1 MKRIILL
8 TCAVLT
14 ALSFA
19 SFAQDDDLD
28 AWLDELGDTG
38 DDAAMLAED
47 AGGAVADAAAEAG
60 DAMAD
65 PFEEL
70 AAEAGD
76 AFDDAADAFADA
88 ADGTADAFADGFDAA
103 ADDFADAGDALA
115 DTLDDAADPFADA
128 ADATVDAF
136 ADAGDALADD
146 FADAGDALADTLDD
160 AADGFADAADDA
172 ADAFA
177 DAGDEPA
184 DAVDAFADD
193 LAEAAPADVADADEM
208 STTDFAK
215 IAKAEEL
222 RRSAAAAKGRQ
233 SVQQAYKALDAG
245 KPAEAERLFNEA
257 LASIPNRPQ
266 SKELL
271 DSARFGLAES
281 KYRQARAA
289 LEAKDLEGARESI
302 DSAIAIDPTHRD
314 AKRLEAKVGE
324 AEAEAAKYR
333 PPARRDEVSAK
344 KDEINALYEEG
355 RQWFAVRDY
364 EEARRCFAEVIA
376 RDPYHKSAVRYLG
389 KIETARKEMGMLAQE
404 TSRESM
410 LADVAEAWKI
420 PVGSRMTAP
429 ASAPV
434 TKGIKKQSPSDALVE
449 KMQALVIPKLEFRQ
463 AAIADVVD
471 FLVKASA
478 ENDPEGEGVNIILKG
493 IDTATSS
500 SAPAAAS
507 SGDDWGD
514 DGWGDDGADDSFG
527 AAGSGSPDGITL
539 NLRRIS
545 VFDAIKYITEVA
557 GLKYR
562 IEDRAVII
570 TSLDA
575 PTGSLLTRIYPVEPS
590 IIESV
595 VEREES
601 DRDNGDFVG
610 MASTKI
616 TKTPIQQ
623 FFEGAGVPFPAG
635 AKCQYR
641 NSRLIVRNTADNLE
655 IFERILQEFNVVPS
669 QIEIEARFIEVN
681 QTDLD
686 ELGLQWILNDN
697 WEIAHQKN
705 GNGRIQMNANSTGAT
720 QGLRFFGTGGT
731 DGAIAPMTAATAA
744 SSTTGASLLG
754 NILSFSGVLT
764 NPEATLVIQALS
776 QHGGSD
782 LLSAPRVTARSEEPA
797 MIQVVKEII
806 YPTEFSVTQPSVDS
820 DGNVTMGP
828 IAEPGS
834 FTTRATGVILSVT
847 PTVGPDGYTIE
858 LVLAPEVCELVDWIQ
873 YGSEIKI
880 PVIGEGDSASDAIY
894 QTWAYNMPAPV
905 FTSRNVT
912 TKISVWDGHTVVLG
926 GLIREELVT
935 IKDKI
940 PILGDIPLIGRLFRS
955 EGQNSTKKNLLI
967 FVTARLVD
975 PSGRPIHAEGTL
987 PGQGVTS
994 GDESDV
1000 GDAESAE

>member
-1 MKRIILL
+1 
-8 TCAVLT
+8 V
-14 ALSFA
+14 
-19 SFAQDDDLD
+19 
-28 AWLDELGDTG
+28 
-38 DDAAMLAED
+38 
-47 AGGAVADAAAEAG
+47 
-60 DAMAD
+60 
-65 PFEEL
+65 EE
-70 AAEAGD
+70 
-76 AFDDAADAFADA
+76 AADA
-88 ADGTADAFADGFDAA
+88 
-103 ADDFADAGDALA
+103 
-115 DTLDDAADPFADA
+115 
-128 ADATVDAF
+128 
-136 ADAGDALADD
+136 
-146 FADAGDALADTLDD
+146 
-160 AADGFADAADDA
+160 
-172 ADAFA
+172 
-177 DAGDEPA
+177 
-184 DAVDAFADD
+184 
-193 LAEAAPADVADADEM
+193 ADEM
-208 STTDFAK
+208 STSDFTK

-222 RRSAAAAKGRQ
+222 RRESANRKGKQ
-233 SVQQAYKALDAG
+233 LVTQGYKAVDAG

-257 LASIPNRPQ
+257 LAAIPNRPQ
-266 SKELL
+266 SAELRE
-271 DSARFGLAES
+271 SAQYGLAHS
-281 KYRQARAA
+281 KYLQARAA
-289 LEAKDLEGARESI
+289 LEAKNLDDARAFI
-302 DSAIAIDPTHRD
+302 DAALAADPSHKD
-314 AKRLEAKVGE
+314 AQRLEPKIAA
-324 AEAEAAKYR
+324 AETEAAKYQ
-333 PPARRDEVSAK
+333 PPARRDEVAAK
-344 KDEINALYEEG
+344 QDEINALYEEG
-355 RQWFAVRDY
+355 RQWYAVRDY
-364 EEARRCFAEVIA
+364 KQACRCFLEVLA
-376 RDPYHKSAVRYLG
+376 RDPYHKSAMRYLG
-389 KIETARKEMGMLAQE
+389 KLEEVRKQMGMISQR
-404 TSRESM
+404 TSRETM
-410 LADVAEAWKI
+410 LANVAEAWKI
-420 PVGSRMTAP
+420 PVTTTIAAP
-429 ASAPV
+429 IVNASP
-434 TKGIKKQSPSDALVE
+434 KGIKKQSPSEALVE
-449 KMQALVIPKLEFRQ
+449 KMQALIIPKLEFRQ

-493 IDTATSS
+493 IDTTTSAS
-500 SAPAAAS
+500 AAPAAAS
-507 SGDDWGD
+507 DDGWGD
-514 DGWGDDGADDSFG
+514 DGWGDDAATDSFATASSG
-527 AAGSGSPDGITL
+527 AADGITL

-545 VFDAIKYITEVA
+545 VYDAIKYITEVA

-562 IEDRAVII
+562 IEDRAIII

-595 VEREES
+595 IEREEADRS
-601 DRDNGDFVG
+601 DSDFVG
-610 MASTKI
+610 MGGAKI
-616 TKTPIQQ
+616 TKSDIQQ
-623 FFEGAGVPFPAG
+623 FFEGAGVPFPSG

-655 IFERILQEFNVVPS
+655 VFERILQEFNVVPS

-705 GNGRIQMNANSTGAT
+705 GNGRIQMDANTAGAT
-720 QGLRFFGTGGT
+720 QGLRFFGASGT
-731 DGAIAPMTAATAA
+731 DRAIVPMSTKDLAA
-744 SSTTGASLLG
+744 STTGASLLG

-764 NPEATLVIQALS
+764 NPEASVVIQALS

-806 YPTEFSVTQPSVDS
+806 YPTEFSVTQPAVNN

-828 IAEPGS
+828 VSEPGS

-873 YGSEIKI
+873 YGSEIQI
-880 PVIGEGDSASDAIY
+880 PVLGVGDSASDAAY
-894 QTWAYNMPAPV
+894 ATWSYNMPAPV

-940 PILGDIPLIGRLFRS
+940 PILGDIPLLGRLFRS
-955 EGQNSTKKNLLI
+955 EGQSSQKKNLLI

-994 GDESDV
+994 GDDSDMDG
-1000 GDAESAE
+1000 GDSGNAE